1 MTQQYH
7 PRRRFAILIALL
19 VLVFVI
25 VKSLFTG
32 PAHTIPEEK
41 TAAGYSSGISVSVIS
56 LASEAEDLGWR
67 PLMRFFK

>member
-19 VLVFVI
+19 ALGIVI
-25 VKSLFTG
+25 VSLFTG

>member
-19 VLVFVI
+19 ALVIVI
-25 VKSLFTG
+25 VKSLSTG
-32 PAHTIPEEK
+32 AAHTIPEENP
-41 TAAGYSSGISVSVIS
+41 AAGYSSEISVSIIS
-56 LASEAEDLGWR
+56 LASEAEDFGWR

>member
-19 VLVFVI
+19 ALGIVI
-25 VKSLFTG
+25 VKGLFTG
-32 PAHTIPEEK
+32 DAHTIPEEK
-41 TAAGYSSGISVSVIS
+41 TATGYSSGISVSIIS
-56 LASEAEDLGWR
+56 LASETEDLGWR